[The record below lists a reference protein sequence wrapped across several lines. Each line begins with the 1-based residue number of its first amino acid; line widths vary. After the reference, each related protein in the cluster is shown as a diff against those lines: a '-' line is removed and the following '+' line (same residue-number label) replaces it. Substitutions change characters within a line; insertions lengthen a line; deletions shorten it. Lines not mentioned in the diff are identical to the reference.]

1 MEFNFS
7 LSRLCLLAFLL
18 MFFFFWGGFSAPV
31 IDPES
36 MLSASRVTRVWFYC
50 VVLYV
55 IGAACVSVV
64 DHFVGTLDRSSLRL
78 LYVILGVI
86 AMASSCLYIHTLKSA
101 GGAGGE
107 LRAASVERGLESAGS
122 KIDNHKVGVLSHS

>member
-7 LSRLCLLAFLL
+7 LSRLCLLAVLLIVFFL
-18 MFFFFWGGFSAPV
+18 WGGFSAPV
-31 IDPES
+31 LDPQS

-64 DHFVGTLDRSSLRL
+64 DHFVGTLDRSNLRL

-86 AMASSCLYIHTLKSA
+86 AMAGSCLYIHTLKSE
-101 GGAGGE
+101 GAVGGE
-107 LRAASVERGLESAGS
+107 QGAASVERGLEFAGS
-122 KIDNHKVGVLSHS
+122 KIDNHKVGVQLHS